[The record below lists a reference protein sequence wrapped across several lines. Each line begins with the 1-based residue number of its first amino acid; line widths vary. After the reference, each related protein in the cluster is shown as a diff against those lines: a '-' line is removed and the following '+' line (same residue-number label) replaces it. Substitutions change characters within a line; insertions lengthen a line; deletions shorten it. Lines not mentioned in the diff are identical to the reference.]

1 MDITFLGGEL
11 MGEIDIFAQLSDMK
25 MVDYK
30 NTLAIVSLIEVL
42 KEKGIIGENDIG
54 LKAKALDAFTEHQIK
69 SRSI

>member
-1 MDITFLGGEL
+1 

-42 KEKGIIGENDIG
+42 KEKGIIGENDVG
-54 LKAKALDAFTEHQIK
+54 LKAKALEIGRAHV
-69 SRSI
+69 